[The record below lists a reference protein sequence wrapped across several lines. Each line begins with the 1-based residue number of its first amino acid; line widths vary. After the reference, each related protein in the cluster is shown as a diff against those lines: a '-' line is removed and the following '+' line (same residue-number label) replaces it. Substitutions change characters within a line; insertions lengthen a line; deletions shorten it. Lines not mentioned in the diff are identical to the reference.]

1 METGGCGSCLQTK
14 VVKEKNSM
22 WYYVIQGNDGQMLE
36 SSKGRMFYATEL
48 EAMAAGEDRIPRF
61 AQLGVIRSLQVG
73 REY

>member
-1 METGGCGSCLQTK
+1 
-14 VVKEKNSM
+14 M